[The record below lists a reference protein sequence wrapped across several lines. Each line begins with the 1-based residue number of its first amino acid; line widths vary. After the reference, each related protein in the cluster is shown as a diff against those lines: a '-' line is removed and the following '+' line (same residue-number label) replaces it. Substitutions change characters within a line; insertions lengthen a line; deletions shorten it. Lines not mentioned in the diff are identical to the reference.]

1 MPYYPVFLDLRG
13 RKVLVV
19 GGGSVAERKIDT
31 LLEFGG
37 TVCVVSRQLTPT
49 LAGYLEKGKIRF
61 DSGEFKESH
70 LNEVFLVIAATDD
83 PLLNR
88 RVSRFA
94 RERGILVNA
103 VDQPADCT
111 FIVPSTLRRGDLVV
125 AVSTSGKS
133 PALARR
139 LREQLEETFGKEYET
154 FLVLLGEIRREIL
167 SRGLSQEE
175 NGEVFRR
182 LVDSDLLSAIRQK
195 DWELAASILR
205 TVTGRE
211 WSGADLLKTL
221 RGT

>member
-13 RKVLVV
+13 RKVVVV
-19 GGGSVAERKIDT
+19 GGGTVAERKIDT

-37 TVCVVSRQLTPT
+37 TVGVVSRELTPT
-49 LAGYLEKGKIRF
+49 LAGYVEEGKIRF
-61 DSGEFKESH
+61 EGEEFVESH
-70 LNEVFLVIAATDD
+70 LNEAFLVIAATDD

-88 RVSRFA
+88 RVSHSA

-111 FIVPSTLRRGDLVV
+111 FIVPSTLRRGDLVF

-139 LREQLEETFGKEYET
+139 LREQMEETFGKEYET
-154 FLVLLGEIRREIL
+154 FLVLLGEIRKEVL

-175 NGEVFRR
+175 NGEIFRR
-182 LVDSDLLSAIRQK
+182 LVDSDLLPSIRQK
-195 DWELAASILR
+195 DWECAVSILHA
-205 TVTGRE
+205 VTGRE
-211 WSGADLLKTL
+211 WSCADLLKTL

>member
-1 MPYYPVFLDLRG
+1 MPYYPIFLDLRG

-19 GGGSVAERKIDT
+19 GGGSVAERKIHT

-49 LAGYLEKGKIRF
+49 LAGYLDEGKIRF
-61 DSGEFKESH
+61 EGEEFKESH

-111 FIVPSTLRRGDLVV
+111 FILPSTLRRGDLVV

-133 PALARR
+133 PTLARR
-139 LREQLEETFGKEYET
+139 LREQLEETFGSEYEA
-154 FLVLLGEIRREIL
+154 FLVLLGEIRKEVL
-167 SRGLSQEE
+167 SRGLPQEE
-175 NGEVFRR
+175 NGKILRR
-182 LVDSDLLSAIRQK
+182 VVDSDLLPAIRQA
-195 DWELAASILR
+195 DWDRAASILR
-205 TVTGRE
+205 AVTGRE
-211 WSGADLLKTL
+211 WSGTDLLKTL